1 MGACGFFHRVYL
13 SVYGDENKTL
23 DRLNTACYIVNI
35 VSEQSDVKI
44 GEFKSLRDKLGGYL
58 LTVSYRHP
66 V

>member
-35 VSEQSDVKI
+35 VSEQ
-44 GEFKSLRDKLGGYL
+44 R
-58 LTVSYRHP
+58 
-66 V
+66 